1 MGKLDK
7 SVLGG
12 QQDTIRRA
20 IQVFLDHAYVGP
32 PPDHALRFLPP
43 EENPDICGWLMSDLV
58 ERSPSNAPLEDVRS
72 FALRIGC
79 SHYRHMKMRISRPG
93 ARPDLVFTVDS
104 HDVFLDASP
113 GTPDY
118 EGLQQLKRLNANMAS
133 RITEAWDSAGLKTER
148 AYLREAIRAARERK
162 RSSET

>member
-7 SVLGG
+7 SALGA
-12 QQDTIRRA
+12 QQQTIRRA
-20 IQVFLDHAYVGP
+20 IQVFLDHAYGEVP
-32 PPDHALRFLPP
+32 PNHALRFLPP
-43 EENPDICGWLMSDLV
+43 EENHDIGGWLMGDLV
-58 ERSPSNAPLEDVRS
+58 ERTPPDAPLEDVRS

-93 ARPDLVFTVDS
+93 TRPELVFTVDS
-104 HDVFLDASP
+104 HDIFLDASP

-118 EGLQQLKRLNANMAS
+118 EGLQRLKRLNANMAS

-148 AYLREAIRAARERK
+148 AYLREAIRTARK
-162 RSSET
+162 RKKSTET